1 MLSSGLIVCFQSLLS
16 NPCNNIFEDST
27 EHAVLMQE
35 VLRCL
40 HSHLGSRT
48 TSQASTALDALLQL
62 LDADATALLSYAA
75 FLTGM
80 LDYLQG
86 YGHDQVQQVNQL
98 CL

>member
-1 MLSSGLIVCFQSLLS
+1 MLSLGLIVCIQCLLRI
-16 NPCNNIFEDST
+16 PCNNIFEDST

-48 TSQASTALDALLQL
+48 TKQASTALDALLQL

-80 LDYLQG
+80 LDYLQD
-86 YGHDQVQQVNQL
+86 YGHDQVQQVSRHQ
-98 CL
+98 